1 MHENG
6 REKQRADKI
15 KEERNENLLWDLGI
29 CQKFCTDGRDLTA
42 FKENPNGCPGVRAV
56 RID

>member
-6 REKQRADKI
+6 REKQRTDKI
-15 KEERNENLLWDLGI
+15 KEERNDNLLWDLGI

-42 FKENPNGCPGVRAV
+42 FKENPNGCPGGASS
-56 RID
+56 